1 VRLGA
6 TAESLSLA
14 KFQRILTGPFP
25 PRSIQVPRSVLV
37 VDDSPTIRGFARLLL
52 RSLDVTVIE
61 AEDGAKGLAAARA
74 NAPTLVLVDV
84 NMPVMDGLAL
94 TRELRKDRALKDVPV
109 LLLTGEKS
117 EDLQRKGR
125 EAGANE
131 LLTKPLQAAEL
142 HAAVR
147 RWLGDAA

>member
-1 VRLGA
+1 M
-6 TAESLSLA
+6 
-14 KFQRILTGPFP
+14 
-25 PRSIQVPRSVLV
+25 PRSVLV

-52 RSLDVTVIE
+52 RSLDVKVVE

-74 NAPTLVLVDV
+74 NAPTLVLADV
-84 NMPVMDGLAL
+84 NMPVMDGLTL

-142 HAAVR
+142 QAAVR

>member
-1 VRLGA
+1 
-6 TAESLSLA
+6 
-14 KFQRILTGPFP
+14 
-25 PRSIQVPRSVLV
+25 VPRSVLV

-52 RSLDVTVIE
+52 RSLDVKVVE
-61 AEDGAKGLAAARA
+61 AEDGAKALAAARA
-74 NAPTLVLVDV
+74 DAPALVLADV

-117 EDLQRKGR
+117 EELRQKGR

-142 HAAVR
+142 QAAVR

>member
-1 VRLGA
+1 M
-6 TAESLSLA
+6 
-14 KFQRILTGPFP
+14 
-25 PRSIQVPRSVLV
+25 PRSVLV

-52 RSLDVTVIE
+52 RSLDVKVVE

-142 HAAVR
+142 QAAVR

>member
-1 VRLGA
+1 M
-6 TAESLSLA
+6 
-14 KFQRILTGPFP
+14 
-25 PRSIQVPRSVLV
+25 PRSVLV

-52 RSLDVTVIE
+52 RSLDVKVVE
-61 AEDGAKGLAAARA
+61 AEDGAKALAAARA
-74 NAPTLVLVDV
+74 NAPTLVLADV

-94 TRELRKDRALKDVPV
+94 TRELRKDRALKEVPV

-117 EDLQRKGR
+117 EELQKKGR

-131 LLTKPLQAAEL
+131 ILTKPLQAAEL

>member
-1 VRLGA
+1 
-6 TAESLSLA
+6 
-14 KFQRILTGPFP
+14 
-25 PRSIQVPRSVLV
+25 VPRSVLV

-52 RSLDVTVIE
+52 RSLDVKVVE
-61 AEDGAKGLAAARA
+61 AEDGAKALAAARA
-74 NAPTLVLVDV
+74 SAPALVLADV
-84 NMPVMDGLAL
+84 NMPVMDGLTL
-94 TRELRKDRALKDVPV
+94 TRELRKDSALKGVPV

-117 EDLQRKGR
+117 AELQKKGR

-142 HAAVR
+142 QAAVR

>member
-1 VRLGA
+1 M
-6 TAESLSLA
+6 
-14 KFQRILTGPFP
+14 
-25 PRSIQVPRSVLV
+25 PRSVLV

-52 RSLDVTVIE
+52 RSLDVKVVE
-61 AEDGAKGLAAARA
+61 AEDGAKALAAARA
-74 NAPTLVLVDV
+74 NAPTLVLADV

-94 TRELRKDRALKDVPV
+94 TRELRKDRALKEVPV

-117 EDLQRKGR
+117 EELQKKGR

>member
-1 VRLGA
+1 LW
-6 TAESLSLA
+6 LA
-14 KFQRILTGPFP
+14 KFQRILAGPILARLP
-25 PRSIQVPRSVLV
+25 AVPRSVLV

-52 RSLDVTVIE
+52 RSLDVKVVE
-61 AEDGAKGLAAARA
+61 AEDGAKALAAARA
-74 NAPTLVLVDV
+74 SAPTLVLADV

-117 EDLQRKGR
+117 DELQKKGR

-142 HAAVR
+142 QAAVR
-147 RWLGDAA
+147 RWLRDAA

>member
-1 VRLGA
+1 
-6 TAESLSLA
+6 
-14 KFQRILTGPFP
+14 
-25 PRSIQVPRSVLV
+25 VPRSVLV

-52 RSLDVTVIE
+52 RSLDVKVVE
-61 AEDGAKGLAAARA
+61 AEDGAKALAAARLD
-74 NAPTLVLVDV
+74 APTLVLADV

-94 TRELRKDRALKDVPV
+94 TRELRKDRALKNVPV

-117 EDLQRKGR
+117 EELRQKGR

-131 LLTKPLQAAEL
+131 ILTKPLQAAEL

-147 RWLGDAA
+147 RWLGEAA

>member
-1 VRLGA
+1 M
-6 TAESLSLA
+6 
-14 KFQRILTGPFP
+14 
-25 PRSIQVPRSVLV
+25 PRSVLV

-52 RSLDVTVIE
+52 RALDVTVIE
-61 AEDGAKGLAAARA
+61 AEDGEKALAAARA
-74 NAPTLVLVDV
+74 APPAVVLADV
-84 NMPVMDGLAL
+84 NMPVMDGLTL
-94 TRELRKDRALKDVPV
+94 TRELRRDKALKKVPV
-109 LLLTGEKS
+109 LLLTADKS

-131 LLTKPLQAAEL
+131 FLQKPLQAAEL

>member
-1 VRLGA
+1 
-6 TAESLSLA
+6 
-14 KFQRILTGPFP
+14 
-25 PRSIQVPRSVLV
+25 VPRSVLV

-52 RSLDVTVIE
+52 RSLDVKVVE

-94 TRELRKDRALKDVPV
+94 TRELRKDRALKDVPI
-109 LLLTGEKS
+109 LLLSGEKS
-117 EDLQRKGR
+117 EELQQKGR
-125 EAGANE
+125 DAGANE

-142 HAAVR
+142 QAAVR
-147 RWLGDAA
+147 RWLGDPA

>member
-1 VRLGA
+1 
-6 TAESLSLA
+6 
-14 KFQRILTGPFP
+14 
-25 PRSIQVPRSVLV
+25 VPRSVLV

-52 RSLDVTVIE
+52 RSLDVKVVE
-61 AEDGAKGLAAARA
+61 AEDGSKGLAAARA
-74 NAPTLVLVDV
+74 SAPALVLADV
-84 NMPVMDGLAL
+84 NMPVMDGLAM
-94 TRELRKDRALKDVPV
+94 TRELRKDPALKKVPV

-117 EDLQRKGR
+117 EDLQKKGR

>member
-1 VRLGA
+1 
-6 TAESLSLA
+6 
-14 KFQRILTGPFP
+14 
-25 PRSIQVPRSVLV
+25 VPRSVLV

-52 RSLDVTVIE
+52 RSLDVKVVE
-61 AEDGAKGLAAARA
+61 AEDGSKGLAAARA
-74 NAPTLVLVDV
+74 GAPALVLADV

-94 TRELRKDRALKDVPV
+94 TRELRKDPALKKVPV

-117 EDLQRKGR
+117 EDLQKKGR

>member
-1 VRLGA
+1 M
-6 TAESLSLA
+6 
-14 KFQRILTGPFP
+14 
-25 PRSIQVPRSVLV
+25 PRSVLV